1 MKLKQTYLC
10 QIVQEVHVKA
20 YLNERAETEAIMHHT
35 LCCPVIINGSVDL
48 FPACTNTSCQKKI
61 NIVPRENLVQCIYYA
76 RHMKPIACVNL
87 FEDILQFENITLSLP
102 RHVLED
108 FFMEDVIAEYKN
120 MDLLIEK
127 IIYMKNIDYQ
137 YNSRN
142 IVTKMRKH

>member
-1 MKLKQTYLC
+1 
-10 QIVQEVHVKA
+10 
-20 YLNERAETEAIMHHT
+20 
-35 LCCPVIINGSVDL
+35 
-48 FPACTNTSCQKKI
+48 
-61 NIVPRENLVQCIYYA
+61 
-76 RHMKPIACVNL
+76 MKPIACVNL